1 MTMQQNKPSSARVS
15 DETGGVAAENA
26 LATGVVKALVTDSI
40 MLVGTEDIE
49 QIEAIRAA
57 GCLLSPA
64 IGDTVAL
71 FIAGG
76 NAHILSVLE
85 RSAEY
90 PAQISVP
97 GADDV
102 EVTAANLKLHGK
114 AQVVVQSPV
123 IAISARRLN
132 TIVETASQ
140 TAQKFILNAARM
152 IESVSDKMTSAGTMT
167 TTVQT
172 RTTKVKG
179 VDTHDAG
186 SLIQKVEDV
195 ASHRSDV
202 TLMTA
207 KNDVR
212 IEAERVSVS

>member
-1 MTMQQNKPSSARVS
+1 MTMQQNTSSIASASTEV
-15 DETGGVAAENA
+15 GNVASKNA
-26 LATGVVKALVTDSI
+26 LTTGVVKALVTDSV
-40 MLVGTEDIE
+40 MLVSTEENE
-49 QIEAIRAA
+49 QVEAIRAA
-57 GCLLSPA
+57 GCLLGPA

-71 FIAGG
+71 FITGG

-90 PAQISVP
+90 PARISVP

-102 EVTAANLKLHGK
+102 EITAANLKLQGK

-123 IAISARRLN
+123 IALSARRLN
-132 TIVETASQ
+132 SIVETASQ
-140 TAQKFILNAARM
+140 TAQKFVLNAARV
-152 IESVSDKMTSAGTMT
+152 IESVSDKITSAGTMT

-172 RTTKVKG
+172 RTTRVKG